1 MSTTVKQRANVYT
14 TMLAISFIC
23 LVIANVFLYY
33 EQERYQG
40 GMKVENDLRAS
51 NARQL
56 AEAKKNAPPEP
67 DPMEMMPME
76 PDPNAPMPEPDPN
89 APAPDPN
96 APAPTQM
103 LLHLIRMHQLLIQP
117 QCPLI
122 QMRHQQPRCL
132 LNQICKVGS
141 T

>member
-33 EQERYQG
+33 EMERYP
-40 GMKVENDLRAS
+40 GMKVEGDLRAS
-51 NARQL
+51 NAKQL

-76 PDPNAPMPEPDPN
+76 PDPNAPAPDPNAPAPDPNGPAPDPN

-96 APAPTQM
+96 APAPDPNAPAPDPAAPPAAAM
-103 LLHLIRMHQLLIQP
+103 PAEPNM
-117 QCPLI
+117 
-122 QMRHQQPRCL
+122 
-132 LNQICKVGS
+132 
-141 T
+141 